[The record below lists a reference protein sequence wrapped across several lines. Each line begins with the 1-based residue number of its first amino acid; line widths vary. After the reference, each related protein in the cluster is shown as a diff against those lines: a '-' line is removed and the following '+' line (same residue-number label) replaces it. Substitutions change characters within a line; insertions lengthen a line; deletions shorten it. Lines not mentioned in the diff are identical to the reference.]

1 MEVKFSLEG
10 HKEMQRA
17 LVQLR
22 GQDID
27 KALATGFRRAA
38 TPLPGYMARA
48 ATTYYTVKQRELKD
62 RIRKPDVK
70 PSPTGG
76 AEITIKSS
84 AQPMSA
90 RLFNPL
96 KGVRW
101 QDKAYASIKIFKGG
115 SRIPRQGAFRNPSA
129 TKPKTMGLGT
139 PFVRSST
146 KRMLNKNKAAI
157 NKVTGPSFHSL
168 FVGGRYSKQILERVD
183 DLASDKLH
191 KAVVDAL
198 RAKSRG
204 FLK

>member
-1 MEVKFSLEG
+1 MEVKFTLEG

-27 KALATGFRRAA
+27 KALQTGFRRAA
-38 TPLPGYMARA
+38 TPIPGYMARA
-48 ATTYYTVKQRELKD
+48 AKTYYTAKQRELKD

-90 RLFNPL
+90 RLFSPL

-101 QDKAYASIKIFKGG
+101 QDKANASIKIFKGG
-115 SRIPRQGAFRNPSA
+115 SRVPRQGAFRNPSA

>member
-1 MEVKFSLEG
+1 MQVKFTLEG
-10 HKEMQRA
+10 HKDMQRA

-48 ATTYYTVKQRELKD
+48 ATTYYTVKQRELKN

-90 RLFNPL
+90 RLFSPL
-96 KGVRW
+96 RGIRW
-101 QDKAYASIKIFKGG
+101 QDKANASIKVFKGG
-115 SRIPRQGAFRNPSA
+115 SRIPREGAFRNLNASNPI
-129 TKPKTMGLGT
+129 TMQKGT

-146 KRMLNKNKAAI
+146 KRMRTKNKAAI